1 MEKLSRNQLG
11 AASNTWESFLR
22 VYSRLNREFIAD
34 GSFGD
39 LPMREYDILYAL
51 SKASDSLT
59 QSELLDNVVLSQ
71 PALSRMLKRMEEQG
85 LIERCRHGVD
95 GRASLFS
102 LTQSG
107 REIQRVVGRAHG
119 AAVAERL
126 YSRLTAE
133 EVDQLG
139 TLCRKLLTAGD

>member
-51 SKASDSLT
+51 SRAADSLT
-59 QSELLDNVVLSQ
+59 QSELLDKVVLSQ

-85 LIERCRHGVD
+85 LIARCRHGVD

-102 LTQSG
+102 LTQAG

-119 AAVAERL
+119 VAVAERL
-126 YSRLTAE
+126 HSRLSDE